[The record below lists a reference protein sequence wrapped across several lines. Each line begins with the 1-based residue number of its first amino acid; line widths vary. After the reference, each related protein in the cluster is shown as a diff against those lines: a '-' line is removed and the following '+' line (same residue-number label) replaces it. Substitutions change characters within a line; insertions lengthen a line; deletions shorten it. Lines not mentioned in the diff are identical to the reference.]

1 MVTILKGKNM
11 GLIEDLTALKNSAV
25 ERINDKNADIEQ
37 LRVKL
42 LGKKG
47 ELTGLLKGMKDVA
60 AENRKMVGEVG
71 NDVRQTIT
79 ELLKQKNKRKKN
91 ML

>member
-47 ELTGLLKGMKDVA
+47 ELTGLLKEIGRAHV
-60 AENRKMVGEVG
+60 
-71 NDVRQTIT
+71 
-79 ELLKQKNKRKKN
+79 
-91 ML
+91 

>member
-1 MVTILKGKNM
+1 M

-47 ELTGLLKGMKDVA
+47 ELT
-60 AENRKMVGEVG
+60 
-71 NDVRQTIT
+71 
-79 ELLKQKNKRKKN
+79 
-91 ML
+91 